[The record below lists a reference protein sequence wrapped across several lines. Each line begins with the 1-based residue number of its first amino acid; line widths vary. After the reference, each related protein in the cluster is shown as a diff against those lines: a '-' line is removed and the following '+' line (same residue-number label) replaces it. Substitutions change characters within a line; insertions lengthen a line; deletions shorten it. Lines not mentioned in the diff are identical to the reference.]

1 MVTWHFSSS
10 PLTCFISWKG
20 RSSFPIWF
28 VHSCCQRLRSAVAR
42 PPSCWEGV
50 KMQTKGLWKAFYGPF
65 IGDQL
70 PGQKG
75 KLHASWRAES
85 DQPKWVWRVLNGFD
99 MFWFWVH
106 AKDIFFLN
114 VFFWSQSSA
123 VLWYSSNLLPS
134 LEGICQTSLCW
145 VLGDQKNRL
154 KFADARK
161 AGTTKKASWCS
172 SFPFRTFNCRL
183 AMRGGRTHARAT
195 M

>member
-1 MVTWHFSSS
+1 MVTWRFSSS

-85 DQPKWVWRVLNGFD
+85 DQPKWFWRVLICFDFGSMRRTFFYFKRVFLCFSDPSQAQCFGTPPIFSRVWRVF
-99 MFWFWVH
+99 
-106 AKDIFFLN
+106 AKPHC
-114 VFFWSQSSA
+114 A
-123 VLWYSSNLLPS
+123 
-134 LEGICQTSLCW
+134 EC
-145 VLGDQKNRL
+145 
-154 KFADARK
+154 
-161 AGTTKKASWCS
+161 
-172 SFPFRTFNCRL
+172 
-183 AMRGGRTHARAT
+183 
-195 M
+195 